1 MEQVNFIFKFL
12 PVDITY
18 VDENDKV
25 VFYNRGDERV
35 FPRSAGIIGREV
47 KTFINNEFKAA
58 GTYQIEFNGS
68 NLSSG
73 VYFYR
78 LESEKFVQT
87 KRMVLIK

>member
-1 MEQVNFIFKFL
+1 MLIPEKYNLSQNYPNPFNPITKINFDL
-12 PVDITY
+12 PEDAKIKLIVYD
-18 VDENDKV
+18 
-25 VFYNRGDERV
+25 
-35 FPRSAGIIGREV
+35 IIGREV